1 MSANPSANP
10 PANPSANPSA
20 NSSANPPAMRIAL
33 VQLDASGDVAHRRDR
48 ARRAIHEAAGEGA
61 DLVVLP
67 ELWAAGAFEATTWAE
82 RAEPLDGP
90 TAELAAGAAR
100 DAGVVL
106 HAGSIIER
114 DDATSSLFNTSLVFG
129 RDGDLLASY
138 RKIHRFGAGGPE
150 RDLLAPGRD
159 VVVADLPLGAGA
171 ASVRTG
177 LATCYDLR
185 FPELFRAQS
194 ADTADGRAV
203 ILLLVASWR
212 RDARRVWGLLTRARA
227 VENQCVVVAC
237 GAAGRSGK
245 QALAANSL
253 VIGADGGVLAEAGVE
268 PTTLFADVDLA
279 AIDAIR
285 AALPVHADRRIG

>member
-1 MSANPSANP
+1 MTAEEGAGTVPDTGADTTSANV
-10 PANPSANPSA
+10 
-20 NSSANPPAMRIAL
+20 RVAL
-33 VQLDASGDVAHRRDR
+33 VQLDAAGDVADRRER
-48 ARRAIHEAAGEGA
+48 AVRAVHEAAGEGA

-67 ELWAAGAFEATTWAE
+67 ELWAVGAFEAKTWAE

-114 DDATSSLFNTSLVFG
+114 DEATSSLFNTSLVFD
-129 RDGDLLASY
+129 RDGTRLASY

-150 RDLLAPGRD
+150 GDLLAPGRD
-159 VVVADLPLGAGA
+159 VVVADLPLGAGRGA
-171 ASVRTG
+171 GSTVRTG

-185 FPELFRAQS
+185 FPEVFRAQS
-194 ADTADGRAV
+194 ADTADGRAEV
-203 ILLLVASWR
+203 LLIVAAWR
-212 RDARRVWGLLTRARA
+212 RDARHVWNLLSRARA
-227 VENQCVVVAC
+227 VENQCLVLAC
-237 GAAGRSGK
+237 GAAGASGK

-253 VIGADGGVLAEAGVE
+253 VIGPDGAILAEAGLE
-268 PTTLFADVDLA
+268 PTTLLADVDLA
-279 AIDAIR
+279 AVGATR